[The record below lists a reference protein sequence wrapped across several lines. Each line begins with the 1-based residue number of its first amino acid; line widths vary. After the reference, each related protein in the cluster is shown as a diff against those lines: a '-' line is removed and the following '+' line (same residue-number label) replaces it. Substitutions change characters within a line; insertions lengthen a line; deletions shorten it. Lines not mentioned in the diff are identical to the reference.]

1 MRLTINHQYRRRLLA
16 ATMLTTFVAAPFAA
30 ASAAVVFDAVSAG
43 DMTGSDAIL
52 WTRADNGGATTSL
65 TAQVSA
71 NASFTGP
78 LLTFNGTTSAAADY
92 TLKLDATGLS
102 AGTTYFYRFTDGATT
117 SMAGRF
123 TTAPSVSQSAPV
135 AFGFS
140 GDVDGRFRPYPSANG
155 FGTTAR
161 GTQNLNFFTFLGD
174 TMYETAATGSPATV
188 AATTNGS
195 NAAQVLLDYHRKYL
209 ENIKGVTAV
218 GAASTTGQ
226 QGVRQML
233 AATGSY
239 TLLDNHELGNRQL
252 QAGGAPRTSA
262 NTGNPLSMDVNAT
275 GAYNNKS
282 AGFQALQQ
290 AYMDYHATRDITV
303 PAGPTRSPITASPIS
318 CTC

>member
-1 MRLTINHQYRRRLLA
+1 MRLTINHQYRRGLLA
-16 ATMLTTFVAAPFAA
+16 ATMLTIFVATPFAA

-71 NASFTGP
+71 NASFT
-78 LLTFNGTTSAAADY
+78 
-92 TLKLDATGLS
+92 
-102 AGTTYFYRFTDGATT
+102 DGATT

-123 TTAPSVSQSAPV
+123 TTAPSVSQSAPI

-262 NTGNPLSMDVNAT
+262 NTGNPLSIDVNAT